1 MTKPIPFTDSE
12 IRNIMTDLEIERAL
26 DYMMGDESDKP
37 FPKEGGYWCVAC
49 NRYLPIGS
57 FGVVIHDHVPHLE
70 SMVFDQ
76 EQKDDN
82 V

>member
-12 IRNIMTDLEIERAL
+12 IRNILTELEIERAL
-26 DYMMGDESDKP
+26 VYVMGDESDKP
-37 FPKEGGYWCVAC
+37 FPKKSAYWCVAC

-57 FGVVIHDHVPHLE
+57 FSVVIHDNVPHLE

-76 EQKDDN
+76 EQPN
-82 V
+82 EF

>member
-12 IRNIMTDLEIERAL
+12 IRNILTELEIERAL
-26 DYMMGDESDKP
+26 VYVMGDESDKP
-37 FPKEGGYWCVAC
+37 FPKKSAYWCVAC

-70 SMVFDQ
+70 SMVFEP
-76 EQKDDN
+76 EQPN
-82 V
+82 EF